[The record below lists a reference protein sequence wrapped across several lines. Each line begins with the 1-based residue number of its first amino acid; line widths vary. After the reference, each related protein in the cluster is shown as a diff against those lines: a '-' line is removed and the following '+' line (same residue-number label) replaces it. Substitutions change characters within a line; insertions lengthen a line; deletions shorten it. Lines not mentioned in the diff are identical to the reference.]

1 MSKWERKKLER
12 VRNLYKSGAAN
23 TVIVRTFDRLSRV
36 HTHFAILTE
45 EMQRY
50 HVELEC
56 AKEHVDKSPIGQKA
70 RMIMS
75 IVAEVEH
82 TKIIERTTTGRRN
95 IVVQKNKI
103 IPSWKP
109 RFGYSYDNPERAMT
123 PRVLSNGE
131 EARGIQHMH

>member
-23 TVIVRTFDRLSRV
+23 TVIVCTFDRLSRV

-56 AKEHVDKSPIGQKA
+56 AKEHVDKSPMGQKA

-75 IVAEVEH
+75 IVSEVDH
-82 TKIIERTTTGRRN
+82 TKIIERTTTAPLN
-95 IVVQKNKI
+95 TVVQKHKI
-103 IPSWKP
+103 IPSEKP
-109 RFGYSYDNPERAMT
+109 PNRYHYTN
-123 PRVLSNGE
+123 
-131 EARGIQHMH
+131 

>member
-1 MSKWERKKLER
+1 MLLWERKKLER
-12 VRNLYKSGAAN
+12 VRNLYKSGVAN

-45 EMQRY
+45 KMQRY

-56 AKEHVDKSPIGQKA
+56 AKEHVDKSPMGQKA

-82 TKIIERTTTGRRN
+82 TKSIERHTTRPRN
-95 IVVQKNKI
+95 TLVQTHTT
-103 IPSWKP
+103 IPPSKP
-109 RFGYSYDNPERAMT
+109 HYG
-123 PRVLSNGE
+123 
-131 EARGIQHMH
+131 

>member
-12 VRNLYKSGAAN
+12 VRNLYKSGGAKH
-23 TVIVRTFDRLSRV
+23 VIVGTFDRLSRV

-56 AKEHVDKSPIGQKA
+56 AKEHVDKSPMGQKA

-95 IVVQKNKI
+95 IVVQKKKI

-109 RFGYSYDNPERAMT
+109 RYGYSYDNPNPDMKTRFLINNENA
-123 PRVLSNGE
+123 L
-131 EARGIQHMH
+131 ALH